1 MSRKRR
7 VSLDDLIFFN
17 RQLAAIIKTRLP
29 LPEGLAV
36 IAREI
41 RSETLRQSAAEM
53 EKDLEAGLSL
63 SEAFER
69 QEVTFPEL
77 YVSMVKAGEE
87 SGDLPGI
94 LTELCEYSDAMW
106 DLERRIKTALFY
118 PAVIGVFI
126 LIYVPLITAFV
137 IPQFTSLYESL
148 GGRLPIPTRL
158 TIGFGHFMRSPWGL
172 IPLLGIP
179 FVWLVYRML
188 RRMEMGREI
197 FDKLKL
203 AIPLFGT
210 LSKQAEMWRFCRTLG
225 ILLKAGVPI
234 VHSLQLVGATS
245 RNKAIEEAIVN
256 VQQHVSQGEKLS
268 QQCKQTG
275 VFPETMT
282 WMMAMGEERGTLNET
297 LLELANFYDL
307 EVRLSCRKIQSVIG
321 PILVLCLGAIV
332 AFVLISLYMPIF
344 QAGQFIGG

>member
-1 MSRKRR
+1 MIRKRK
-7 VSLDDLIFFN
+7 VSLDDLMFFN
-17 RQLAAIIKTRLP
+17 RQLAAIIRTKLP

-41 RSETLRQSAAEM
+41 HSETLRQSAAEM
-53 EKDLEAGLSL
+53 EKNLEAGLSL

-69 QEVTFPEL
+69 QKDTFPEL
-77 YVSMVKAGEE
+77 YASMVKAGEE

-106 DLERRIKTALFY
+106 DLEKKVKAALFY
-118 PAVIGVFI
+118 PVAIGVFI
-126 LIYVPLITAFV
+126 LIYVPLLTAFV
-137 IPQFTSLYESL
+137 IPKFTGLYEGFGSH
-148 GGRLPIPTRL
+148 LPIPTRL
-158 TIGFGHFMRSPWGL
+158 VIEFGNFMNSPWAL
-172 IPLLGIP
+172 ILLLGIP
-179 FVWLVYRML
+179 IVWLVYRML
-188 RRMEMGREI
+188 RRMKTGRKI

-203 AIPLFGT
+203 AIPAFGT
-210 LSKQAEMWRFCRTLG
+210 LSKRAELWRFCRTLG

-245 RNKAIEEAIVN
+245 RNKMIESAIAD
-256 VQQHVSQGEKLS
+256 VQQRVSQGEKLS
-268 QQCKQTG
+268 EQCKQTG

-321 PILVLCLGAIV
+321 PALVLCLGVIV
-332 AFVLISLYMPIF
+332 GFILLSLYLPIF
-344 QAGQFIGG
+344 GIGELF